1 MRSAPKKELKT
12 DEEPVACDIC
22 GRTIL
27 KGERTEAFLAPGGRR
42 RTVCELCIPR
52 ADHEGWIRESA
63 QNDLPATRVRPQ
75 QRRSFVGRLRGM
87 FDGDEPD
94 SAVEAEEAPPD
105 SEAQP
110 APTRDRDRDRD
121 RDRER
126 DRERGRDREPAR
138 TRGRREAR
146 QVRAVPTTA
155 QVKVE
160 RALELF
166 NASDHPRTIGG
177 IARTLGAPWV
187 HTSPDTTAP
196 SEVTIVV
203 AWELSWYRYRVD
215 LGDADEPILLLEK
228 GDELGELEESLREWN
243 ALADDDGRLAAM

>member
-12 DEEPVACDIC
+12 DEEPVSCDIC

-27 KGERTEAFLAPGGRR
+27 KGERTEPFLAPGGRR

-63 QNDLPATRVRPQ
+63 QNDLPATRVRPT

-87 FDGDEPD
+87 FDEDGQAEP
-94 SAVEAEEAPPD
+94 AEPVEEAPPVFD
-105 SEAQP
+105 DEP
-110 APTRDRDRDRD
+110 P
-121 RDRER
+121 RER
-126 DRERGRDREPAR
+126 EREREQPAR
-138 TRGRREAR
+138 TARARRDAR

-155 QVKVE
+155 EVKVE

-166 NASDHPRTIGG
+166 NASDHPRTISG

-187 HTSPDTTAP
+187 HASPDGGAP

-215 LGDADEPILLLEK
+215 LGDADEAILLLEK
-228 GDELGELEESLREWN
+228 GDELSELEEPLREWN
-243 ALADDDGRLAAM
+243 ALAGDNGHLAAM

>member
-27 KGERTEAFLAPGGRR
+27 KGERTEPFLAPGGRR

-63 QNDLPATRVRPQ
+63 QNDLPATRVRPA
-75 QRRSFVGRLRGM
+75 QRRSFVARLRGM
-87 FDGDEPD
+87 FEPANERAAD
-94 SAVEAEEAPPD
+94 AEEL
-105 SEAQP
+105 
-110 APTRDRDRDRD
+110 APTPDH
-121 RDRER
+121 EPPVT
-126 DRERGRDREPAR
+126 RDREPAR
-138 TRGRREAR
+138 EREPKRSRREAR
-146 QVRAVPTTA
+146 HIRAVPTTA
-155 QVKVE
+155 EVKVD

-166 NASDHPRTIGG
+166 NSSDHPRTIAG
-177 IARTLGAPWV
+177 IARTLGPPWA
-187 HTSPDTTAP
+187 HASPDGGAP

-228 GDELGELEESLREWN
+228 GDELAELEEPLRAWN
-243 ALADDDGRLAAM
+243 ALADENGHLAAM

>member
-27 KGERTEAFLAPGGRR
+27 KGERTEPFLAPGGRR

-63 QNDLPATRVRPQ
+63 QNELPATRVRPQ
-75 QRRSFVGRLRGM
+75 QRRSLVGRLRDM
-87 FDGDEPD
+87 LEGDD
-94 SAVEAEEAPPD
+94 EATPVAADEEAPPVFD
-105 SEAQP
+105 DEPAPRERERERNREPQP
-110 APTRDRDRDRD
+110 A
-121 RDRER
+121 RER
-126 DRERGRDREPAR
+126 ARRD
-138 TRGRREAR
+138 AR

-155 QVKVE
+155 EVKVE

-166 NASDHPRTIGG
+166 NSSSHPRTIAG
-177 IARTLGAPWV
+177 IARALGPAWV
-187 HTSPDTTAP
+187 HASPDAAAP
-196 SEVTIVV
+196 SMVTIVV

-215 LGDADEPILLLEK
+215 LGDADEPILLVEK
-228 GDELGELEESLREWN
+228 GDELSELEEPLREWN
-243 ALADDDGRLAAM
+243 ALADDDGRLAAR

>member
-1 MRSAPKKELKT
+1 MRSAPKRELKT

-27 KGERTEAFLAPGGRR
+27 KGERTEPFLAPGGRR

-63 QNDLPATRVRPQ
+63 QNELPATRARPQ

-87 FDGDEPD
+87 FDAEDDAAEPPEEEVPPVFDE
-94 SAVEAEEAPPD
+94 E
-105 SEAQP
+105 P
-110 APTRDRDRDRD
+110 APTR
-121 RDRER
+121 E
-126 DRERGRDREPAR
+126 REPAR
-138 TRGRREAR
+138 STRTRRESR
-146 QVRAVPTTA
+146 QIRAVPTTRE
-155 QVKVE
+155 VKVE

-166 NASDHPRTIGG
+166 NASDHPRTISG
-177 IARTLGAPWV
+177 IARTLGPPWA
-187 HTSPDTTAP
+187 HASPDGSAP

-228 GDELGELEESLREWN
+228 GDELAELEEPLREWN

>member
-12 DEEPVACDIC
+12 DEDPVACDIC

-27 KGERTEAFLAPGGRR
+27 KGERTEPFLAPGGRR
-42 RTVCELCIPR
+42 KTVCELCIPR

-63 QNDLPATRVRPQ
+63 QNDTPATRTRPQ

-87 FDGDEPD
+87 LDGEEQAPEARELEPPPPTFDDD
-94 SAVEAEEAPPD
+94 PP
-105 SEAQP
+105 P
-110 APTRDRDRDRD
+110 R
-121 RDRER
+121 RER
-126 DRERGRDREPAR
+126 EREPEPVR
-138 TRGRREAR
+138 TSRREAR
-146 QVRAVPTTA
+146 HIRAVPTTA
-155 QVKVE
+155 EVKVD

-166 NASDHPRTIGG
+166 NGSDHPRTIAG
-177 IARTLGAPWV
+177 IARTLGTPWV
-187 HTSPDTTAP
+187 HTSPDTAAP

-228 GDELGELEESLREWN
+228 GDELAELEEPLREWN
-243 ALADDDGRLAAM
+243 ALADENGHLAAM